1 MLILLGYGK
10 TNQAIAEK
18 FSPCCIFDDSFTQE
32 SSDSKGNAFFP
43 SSALPSK
50 LQEILKQNPQTKIIT
65 TPGIP
70 PQNPMIKLAN
80 PISEYDFFAPKMP
93 FNIWISGT
101 NGKTTTTQMLTHL
114 LQSKGAISGGNIGT
128 PLANLNPN
136 APLWILETSS
146 FTLHYTKSAK
156 PNLYLLLPITQD
168 HISWHGDYE
177 SYIADKLKPILM
189 MKDKEIAILPQ
200 SLQSHPFCQ
209 NTLAKLF
216 FYSDSHSLATQFFL
230 DSSKIAFK
238 EPFLLDALLALSA
251 TQILYGETDYDLLNA
266 FRIGAHKIEEFWD
279 SHNRLWVD
287 DSKGT
292 NLDATIEAIKRY
304 QDKVIHLILGG
315 DDKGADLTPLFT
327 LMASCQITLYAI
339 GSNTQKIATLAKEY
353 SLPCHLCHTLE
364 VAAQEIHKHH
374 TKESIAMLSP
384 AAASLDQFSSYKERG
399 ERFKAC
405 VESL

>member
-1 MLILLGYGK
+1 MLVLLGYGK
-10 TNQAIAEK
+10 TNQAIAER
-18 FSPCCIFDDSFTQE
+18 FSPCYIFDDSFTQE
-32 SSDSKGNAFFP
+32 SSDSKGNTLLP

-70 PQNPMIKLAN
+70 PQNPMIKTTN

-93 FNIWISGT
+93 FSIWISGT

-114 LQSKGAISGGNIGT
+114 LENKGAISGGNIGT

-146 FTLHYTKSAK
+146 FTLHYTQIAK

-168 HISWHGDYE
+168 HINWHGDYE
-177 SYIADKLKPILM
+177 SYIADKLKPILA

-216 FYSDSHSLATQFFL
+216 FYSNSRSLATQFFL
-230 DSSKIAFK
+230 DSSKITFK
-238 EPFLLDALLALSA
+238 EPFLLDSLLALSV
-251 TQILYGETDYDLLNA
+251 TQILYGEADYNLLNT
-266 FRIGAHKIEEFWD
+266 FKIGTHKIEEFFD
-279 SHNRLWVD
+279 SYNRLWVD

-292 NLDATIEAIKRY
+292 NLDATAEAIKCY

-315 DDKGADLTPLFT
+315 DDKGMDLTPLFT
-327 LMASCQITLYAI
+327 LMANCQITLYAI
-339 GSNTQKIATLAKEY
+339 GSNAQKIATLSKKY

-364 VAAQEIHKHH
+364 VAVGEIHKHH
-374 TKESIAMLSP
+374 KKESIAMLSP

-399 ERFKAC
+399 ERFKSC
-405 VESL
+405 VKSL